1 MQKQASTMSNASE
14 ASRGGKGGRG
24 GRRNTTDN
32 AAYQAKAGQ
41 KDQPKAEP
49 IKVTEEQLQ
58 TKIQVVFKKFVKGS
72 GPADDEEEE
81 KTEEGPFQAV
91 KDLLARGSIEKEEDG
106 KAKKVFIED
115 ITSALFSKF
124 LDMDLN
130 EISQHFVPF
139 MSAWIEAGTVS
150 PDKWKFVVKRAI
162 CELENQVADMP
173 AFPLLLAKGLIL
185 PLIAQGSLRLGD
197 LEWYKDEDKDELFDL
212 RGQYQV
218 AAAILDGLATNG
230 PQPRDELASAFKSAH
245 GVAFSHM
252 KSASEENNGPEELTE
267 IKETWIEEN
276 CDEAN
281 REFIISTLGLE

>member
-1 MQKQASTMSNASE
+1 MQKQTSTMSNASE
-14 ASRGGKGGRG
+14 TGRGGKGGRG

-58 TKIQVVFKKFVKGS
+58 TRIQVVFRKFVKGS
-72 GPADDEEEE
+72 GPADEDEEE
-81 KTEEGPFQAV
+81 KTEDGPFQAV
-91 KDLLARGSIEKEEDG
+91 KDLLARGAIEKEDA
-106 KAKKVFIED
+106 KDKKVFIED

-130 EISQHFVPF
+130 EITKHFVPF
-139 MSAWIEAGTVS
+139 MAAWVEAGTVS

-185 PLIAQGSLRLGD
+185 PLIAQGSLRLTD
-197 LEWYKDEDKDELFDL
+197 LEWYKEEEKDELFDL

-218 AAAILDGLATNG
+218 AAAILDSLATNG
-230 PQPRDELASAFKSAH
+230 PQPRDELANAFKSAH
-245 GVAFSHM
+245 GAAFSHM
-252 KSASEENNGPEELTE
+252 KSASEENGPEELTE

>member
-1 MQKQASTMSNASE
+1 MQKQTSTMSNASE
-14 ASRGGKGGRG
+14 TGRGGKGGRG
-24 GRRNTTDN
+24 GRRNTSDN

-58 TKIQVVFKKFVKGS
+58 TRIQVVFKKFVKGS
-72 GPADDEEEE
+72 GPADEDEEE
-81 KTEEGPFQAV
+81 KTEDGPFQAV
-91 KDLLARGSIEKEEDG
+91 KDLLARGAIEKEDA
-106 KAKKVFIED
+106 KDKKVFIED

-130 EISQHFVPF
+130 EITKHFVPF
-139 MSAWIEAGTVS
+139 MAAWVEAGTVS

-185 PLIAQGSLRLGD
+185 PLIAQGSLRLTD
-197 LEWYKDEDKDELFDL
+197 LEWYKEEEKDELFDL

-218 AAAILDGLATNG
+218 AAAILDSLATNG

-245 GVAFSHM
+245 GAAFTHM